1 MVMPFFYLGCMR
13 KLITLHFVKFFFRNL
28 LHRDM
33 VETET
38 PLNLI
43 WTSTSNISE
52 LLSTSLND
60 SGQQDLL
67 VKIKEM
73 IWFIL
78 HPILIILGT
87 FGNVLVFIVM
97 RRGSLKNVSTCFYM
111 SILALADTGI
121 SIFRNV

>member
-1 MVMPFFYLGCMR
+1 
-13 KLITLHFVKFFFRNL
+13 
-28 LHRDM
+28 M